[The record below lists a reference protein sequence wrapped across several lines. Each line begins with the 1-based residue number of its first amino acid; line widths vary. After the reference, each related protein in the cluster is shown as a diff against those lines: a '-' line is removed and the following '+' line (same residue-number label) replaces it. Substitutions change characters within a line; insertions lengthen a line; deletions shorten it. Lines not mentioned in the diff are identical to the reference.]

1 MLIIIKNSSNLN
13 SGDLELVSKLIIYVL
28 KYYLESFMI
37 FYFTWLVDILSFY
50 SMLNQRIY
58 VFYNITAQALVFNF
72 SSLTKAN

>member
-37 FYFTWLVDILSFY
+37 FYFT
-50 SMLNQRIY
+50 
-58 VFYNITAQALVFNF
+58 
-72 SSLTKAN
+72 